1 MSFSVRRGLGA
12 TLIVVAHRLSTIYMA
27 DRIYLLEGG
36 PVVCKGAHGELLA
49 RCHGYRALFEKQL
62 VHESGVRP

>member
-1 MSFSVRRGLGA
+1 M
-12 TLIVVAHRLSTIYMA
+12 IVVAHRLSTIYMA